1 MARHIQKTNPGYNN
15 DWIWVHLAYWSVY
28 SEIFEQLQNMP
39 IHYTY
44 FQLKINS
51 KRHLLIIA
59 FWSIYI
65 YYWSTAITE
74 WSVTFSL
81 PHRHFQ
87 VLSCLVWSHCVSR
100 VGLYSL
106 HSEHGVNMPAKIKRR
121 TTFASKTFYFFN
133 QFYLMPLCLH
143 LHLH

>member
-1 MARHIQKTNPGYNN
+1 MIEFGCIWHIEVCLVRYLNSSKTCQFTT
-15 DWIWVHLAYWSVY
+15 L
-28 SEIFEQLQNMP
+28 IFS
-39 IHYTY
+39 
-44 FQLKINS
+44 FINS

-143 LHLH
+143 LHLHLKR